1 MNTPMKRWQWIAL
14 AVAAA
19 LVMTL
24 PAFSQPGALG
34 GPAGGPGMGAP
45 APQQPPPPPP
55 TTAPLPPGQ
64 PGPQGGPPGGPGM
77 GGPGMGG
84 PQQQPPMTGMGQ
96 PGPQGGPPGGPGM
109 GGPPGGPGMGGPMG
123 PRPPHRGLGLEFLI
137 ALGILLIALEG
148 LVVAC
153 VAWHMLKLART
164 GCVHVPV
171 VPPATPDAK

>member
-77 GGPGMGG
+77 GGP
-84 PQQQPPMTGMGQ
+84 
-96 PGPQGGPPGGPGM
+96 
-109 GGPPGGPGMGGPMG
+109 PGGPGMGGPMG
-123 PRPPHRGLGLEFLI
+123 SRPPHRGLGLEFLI